1 MVRVVLTYGP
11 TSPRL
16 RADLSSLTGRLVS
29 VRVVRG
35 PSCLAPDSPCHFE
48 NQGKMGEVVKI
59 LGCAHFKENPRST
72 NSEIHRG
79 LSSINKKIYKYLT
92 LFRNNVSHCII
103 VLMWAWHVLP
113 RPFLQH
119 MTSLQVQLTR
129 FISLQL
135 IVCVEL
141 ELVYKNEM

>member
-48 NQGKMGEVVKI
+48 NQGKMGEVVQI
-59 LGCAHFKENPRST
+59 LGCAHFK
-72 NSEIHRG
+72 
-79 LSSINKKIYKYLT
+79 KIRDPQIVKYTEVCL
-92 LFRNNVSHCII
+92 
-103 VLMWAWHVLP
+103 
-113 RPFLQH
+113 
-119 MTSLQVQLTR
+119 QLTKKYINTLHF
-129 FISLQL
+129 FIIMSV
-135 IVCVEL
+135 IV
-141 ELVYKNEM
+141 